1 MCNLLIVG
9 TLADIVEDQM
19 ARIFEKLVYKMLSFS
34 RRNLPK
40 EKLGFLQKLGL
51 CLLNPFLT
59 ETSKNLESLGLELI
73 SSVFPFGADG
83 TRKWYE
89 DISRVFGIS
98 DERFHVRLRLLM
110 KGL

>member
-1 MCNLLIVG
+1 M
-9 TLADIVEDQM
+9 LAQ
-19 ARIFEKLVYKMLSFS
+19 
-34 RRNLPK
+34 
-40 EKLGFLQKLGL
+40 
-51 CLLNPFLT
+51 PFLT

-98 DERFHVRLRLLM
+98 DERFHNAVTCL
-110 KGL
+110 